1 MAGMK
6 AENDREIEDVLASI
20 RRLVSQDSKPEPRP
34 AIVAVAAETPPV
46 VAQPDADTDG
56 SFLLLTPAQ
65 RIGEAPQTAPVPPAD
80 STLVDELSRLENSI
94 AEMEASV
101 SAASADLP
109 ERAPV
114 AEIAET
120 NVISIAPVPRAPVEA
135 PREVAEPAKAPV
147 AEAVEEVAAAAPVA
161 ALEPAGA
168 PQPEPVAVSVPAA
181 EPVAVAE
188 PEPAGAPALTTA
200 PEDVGMPAELEADA
214 EPEAVSEAEPIAAS
228 AVVAELEPA
237 AEPEVIAEAEPV
249 IASVPAAEA
258 GTVAD
263 EPVQEP
269 VTEEPVADEA
279 VADEPVTEEA
289 IAEEPRVGM
298 PRFAIHRGGIDEDL
312 RAPFQEVDDEED
324 QSELPGI
331 DEDALRVLVAR
342 LIREELQGVLGQKIT
357 QNVRKLVRREIQRS
371 LIGTDFE

>member
-34 AIVAVAAETPPV
+34 AVVAVSAEAPPV

-65 RIGEAPQTAPVPPAD
+65 RIGEAPQTAPVPPAE

-120 NVISIAPVPRAPVEA
+120 NVISIAPAPRVQVEA
-135 PREVAEPAKAPV
+135 PREVAEAKAPV
-147 AEAVEEVAAAAPVA
+147 AEAVEEVVASAPVA
-161 ALEPAGA
+161 AQEPAGV

-214 EPEAVSEAEPIAAS
+214 EPEAASEAEPIAAS

-249 IASVPAAEA
+249 AASVPAVEA
-258 GTVAD
+258 GSVAD
-263 EPVQEP
+263 EPVEEP

-279 VADEPVTEEA
+279 VADEPMTEEA

>member
-34 AIVAVAAETPPV
+34 AIVAVAAEAPPV
-46 VAQPDADTDG
+46 VAQPEADTDG

-80 STLVDELSRLENSI
+80 ATLVDELSRLENSI

-120 NVISIAPVPRAPVEA
+120 NVISIAPSPRAPVEA

-147 AEAVEEVAAAAPVA
+147 AEAVEEVVASAPVA
-161 ALEPAGA
+161 ALEPATA
-168 PQPEPVAVSVPAA
+168 PQPEPVALSVPAA
-181 EPVAVAE
+181 EPE
-188 PEPAGAPALTTA
+188 PVREPALTAA
-200 PEDVGMPAELEADA
+200 PEPVGMPVPAAEREADA
-214 EPEAVSEAEPIAAS
+214 EPEAASEAEPIAAS

-258 GTVAD
+258 GSVAA
-263 EPVQEP
+263 EPVEEP

-279 VADEPVTEEA
+279 VTDEPVTEAA

>member
-34 AIVAVAAETPPV
+34 AIVAVAVEAPPV
-46 VAQPDADTDG
+46 AAQPDADTDG

-65 RIGEAPQTAPVPPAD
+65 RIGEAPQTAPVPPAE
-80 STLVDELSRLENSI
+80 STLVDELSRLETSI

-120 NVISIAPVPRAPVEA
+120 NVISIAPAPRAPVEA
-135 PREVAEPAKAPV
+135 PREVAEAKAPI
-147 AEAVEEVAAAAPVA
+147 AEAVEEVVAAAPVA
-161 ALEPAGA
+161 ALEPASA

-188 PEPAGAPALTTA
+188 PEPADEPALAAA

-214 EPEAVSEAEPIAAS
+214 EPEVASEVEPIAAS

-237 AEPEVIAEAEPV
+237 AEPEVIEAEPV
-249 IASVPAAEA
+249 VASVPAVEA
-258 GTVAD
+258 GSVAD
-263 EPVQEP
+263 EPVEEP

-279 VADEPVTEEA
+279 VADEPVTEAA